1 MFLCSAKTVRSF
13 QVTWEL
19 IAPMLETARLIPRE
33 DYVKVLEMRQRT
45 AAAPANAT
53 PKFVLFTH
61 ESIITTLLTDADT
74 LFREMT

>member
-19 IAPMLETARLIPRE
+19 IAPMLETVRLTPRD

-45 AAAPANAT
+45 PATPANAT
-53 PKFVLFTH
+53 PKFVLLTH
-61 ESIITTLLTDADT
+61 ESIITTPLTDADI